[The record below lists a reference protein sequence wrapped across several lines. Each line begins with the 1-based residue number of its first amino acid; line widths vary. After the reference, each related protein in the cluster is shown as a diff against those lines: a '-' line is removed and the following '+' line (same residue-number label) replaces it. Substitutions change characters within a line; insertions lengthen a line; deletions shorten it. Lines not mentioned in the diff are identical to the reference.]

1 MAIQSL
7 LSSSTSLRNISK
19 SMTSISSSMVRS
31 SVLARNIAKD
41 INKDNLEKTKSLER
55 GSSFFRKRNELLL
68 RRKKEEEVEASAPG
82 SIFTQV
88 GKTVKNSVK
97 GFLGRVLDI
106 FAITLLGW
114 LIKNLPS
121 ILKGIDALVKRIG
134 RLLEVL
140 NGWSNGIGN
149 IFQSF
154 GVELDKTQETL
165 NSAKFQETQD
175 SIKKDLESTNI
186 ELNQFGMRVSDIGS
200 QFQSEGKYIEDE
212 LKKLEKKLEKDAD
225 TIDSGEI
232 PEDSEDSD
240 SEEISV
246 DESLTPKDKSWWE
259 NVMYWMYG
267 HRRGDDDKENEVME
281 YTAGGMVKGPGGIDN
296 VPAKLTAGEFVM
308 SKKAVDKWGVS
319 FLSALNKMNIA
330 STEDGLEEFGL
341 GDIKKVLEDEKRN
354 GRVYESLFTTMK
366 QMADDIK
373 PIVKSSEFNDLKN
386 TAKNISKEIDIG
398 GDISGIFGSIKD
410 IMSDIG
416 ETIKPELEGLAEE
429 VKPIVKSSEFETLKK
444 TTQSIFEE
452 IRPKSRKTIMVPL
465 PAMSSGSKQSGGSG
479 GGSSP
484 SIPQSGSSSDRL
496 LYKRLTT
503 LITSYT

>member
-267 HRRGDDDKENEVME
+267 HRRGDDKENEVME
-281 YTAGGMVKGPGGIDN
+281 YADGGVVKGPGGIDN

-398 GDISGIFGSIKD
+398 EDISGIFGIIKD
-410 IMSDIG
+410 TMSDIG
-416 ETIKPELEGLAEE
+416 ETIRPELEGLAEE

>member
-41 INKDNLEKTKSLER
+41 INKDNLEKTKALER
-55 GSSFFRKRNELLL
+55 GSSFFRKRNESLL
-68 RRKKEEEVEASAPG
+68 RRKKEEEVEASSPG

-149 IFQSF
+149 LFQSF
-154 GVELDKTQETL
+154 GVELDKTQETI
-165 NSAKFQETQD
+165 NSADFQESQD
-175 SIKKDLESTNI
+175 LIKKDLESTNI
-186 ELNQFGMRVSDIGS
+186 ELNQFGMQVSDVGS
-200 QFQSEGKYIEDE
+200 QFQSKGKNIEDE
-212 LKKLEKKLEKDAD
+212 LKKLEKKLDKDAD
-225 TIDSGEI
+225 TIDSGEM
-232 PEDSEDSD
+232 PEDSENSD
-240 SEEISV
+240 EISD

-267 HRRGDDDKENEVME
+267 HRRGDDKENEVME
-281 YTAGGMVKGPGGIDN
+281 YAAGGMVKGPGGIDN
-296 VPAKLTAGEFVM
+296 VPAKLTAGEFVI

-330 STEDGLEEFGL
+330 STEGGLEEFGV

-398 GDISGIFGSIKD
+398 GDLSGIFGSIKD
-410 IMSDIG
+410 IMSDVG
-416 ETIKPELEGLAEE
+416 ETIRPELEGLAEE

-444 TTQSIFEE
+444 TTQSIFKE

-465 PAMSSGSKQSGGSG
+465 PAMSSGSKQSGNLPV
-479 GGSSP
+479 GSST